1 MRHSFWDNYSSIK
14 SPVHNISPGK
24 KLLTA
29 FFFLVILAILPYKY
43 LLWAAPVIT
52 AFLLASTLISKVPII
67 PTLRRILIILP
78 IVIPVILINSFFMV
92 GGAKNSLVLAMR
104 SFLSIFTLIVLIST
118 TKFSD
123 ILKTLTTWHF
133 PKILLMILSFMYRYF
148 FLLTDELEKMIR
160 ATKMRWGKRGGLK
173 VIMVYGQILGILFIK
188 SYIRAERVYHAMVM
202 RGFDGNGD
210 IL

>member
-1 MRHSFWDNYSSIK
+1 MRHSFWDKYSSIR
-14 SPVHNISPGK
+14 SPVHNISSGK
-24 KLLTA
+24 KILSA
-29 FFFLVILAILPYKY
+29 FLFLVILAILPYKY

-52 AFLLASTLISKVPII
+52 VFLLASTLISKIPII

-118 TKFSD
+118 TKFRD
-123 ILKTLTTWHF
+123 ILRTLSIWHF

-173 VIMVYGQILGILFIK
+173 VIKVYGQILGILFIK

-202 RGFDGNGD
+202 RGFDGNGK
-210 IL
+210 I